1 MKKGLLCILRK
12 ENKEVEAKKKKKSY
26 IFLCFLKMCA
36 RKVLVKD
43 ILFIKAQ
50 MQGRIQKIKMK
61 KRKRFIGIKSKL
73 PLYLEVAGYVDVW

>member
-1 MKKGLLCILRK
+1 
-12 ENKEVEAKKKKKSY
+12 
-26 IFLCFLKMCA
+26 MCA

-61 KRKRFIGIKSKL
+61 KRKRFIDIKSKL

>member
-1 MKKGLLCILRK
+1 
-12 ENKEVEAKKKKKSY
+12 
-26 IFLCFLKMCA
+26 MCA

-61 KRKRFIGIKSKL
+61 KRKRFTGIKSKL